1 MHALSF
7 ACVDFCFCV
16 FHAHIADC
24 GAEIYSN
31 LASYYTVKLATLSK
45 SVQNASDLLK
55 Y

>member
-7 ACVDFCFCV
+7 ASVDFWVCV

-31 LASYYTVKLATLSK
+31 LASYYTVKLAILSK
-45 SVQNASDLLK
+45 SVQHASDLLK
-55 Y
+55 